1 MRGSPSENCARIRDL
16 GYRPFRRLNMYGEHF
31 KIVSDPFAA
40 GGDVVV
46 HAVSGDDPEIR
57 MLRLPVSIL
66 LDLEFPKRQQPIATT
81 VIDIRL

>member
-40 GGDVVV
+40 GNDVVV

-66 LDLEFPKRQQPIATT
+66 LDLEFRKRSSQ
-81 VIDIRL
+81 

>member
-1 MRGSPSENCARIRDL
+1 
-16 GYRPFRRLNMYGEHF
+16 MYGERF

-40 GGDVVV
+40 GSDVVV

-66 LDLEFPKRQQPIATT
+66 LDLEFRKRNSQ
-81 VIDIRL
+81 